1 MPSAIAQKMPNATSL
16 TSSRTDPRF
25 VDVKPM
31 RGTMSV
37 QESERIMR
45 KHGLHP
51 MTAAERK
58 TFAAFL
64 RD

>member
-1 MPSAIAQKMPNATSL
+1 
-16 TSSRTDPRF
+16 

-51 MTAAERK
+51 MTAAERNA
-58 TFAAFL
+58 FAAFL

>member
-1 MPSAIAQKMPNATSL
+1 MPSAIAQKMLKSTSRTSL
-16 TSSRTDPRF
+16 RTDPRF

-31 RGTMSV
+31 RGTLTV

-51 MTAAERK
+51 MTVAERK
-58 TFAAFL
+58 TFAKFL

>member
-1 MPSAIAQKMPNATSL
+1 MPSAIAQKMPKATLL

-31 RGTMSV
+31 RGTVSV
-37 QESERIMR
+37 RDSERIMR

-51 MTAAERK
+51 MTSAERK

-64 RD
+64 RG

>member
-1 MPSAIAQKMPNATSL
+1 MPKVTSP
-16 TSSRTDPRF
+16 TSSRIDPRF
-25 VDVKPM
+25 VDVKPV
-31 RGTMSV
+31 RGAMSV
-37 QESERIMR
+37 QDSERIMR

-58 TFAAFL
+58 TFAKFL

>member
-1 MPSAIAQKMPNATSL
+1 MPSAIAKKMPKSTSP
-16 TSSRTDPRF
+16 TSTRIDPRF

-37 QESERIMR
+37 KESERIML

-58 TFAAFL
+58 TFAEFL

>member
-1 MPSAIAQKMPNATSL
+1 MPRTTSL
-16 TSSRTDPRF
+16 TSSRIDPRF
-25 VDVKPM
+25 VDVKPV

-51 MTAAERK
+51 MTASERK
-58 TFAAFL
+58 TFAKFL
-64 RD
+64 RA

>member
-1 MPSAIAQKMPNATSL
+1 MSKATPL
-16 TSSRTDPRF
+16 TSSRIDPRF
-25 VDVKPM
+25 VDVKAV

-37 QESERIMR
+37 RESERIMR

-51 MTAAERK
+51 MTASERK
-58 TFAAFL
+58 TFANFL